1 MTQQLVQGTPAGPL
15 AAFADR
21 LPPMIATADD
31 RTAWRFVDFF
41 AVTIRNPNTREA
53 YYRAV
58 SRFMDWCE
66 QRGLNRLDTIRPI
79 HVAAYV
85 EQLPLSRPSVRQH
98 LSAISRCFDWMVSG
112 GTLDTNPATSV
123 QRPRHVVRVG
133 RTPVLSDDQAR
144 TLLESISTDRVAGL
158 RDRALIAT
166 MLYTFG
172 RVGAV
177 IAMDVEDYRL
187 SNHQRTFLLHEKG
200 GKEHH
205 VPAHHRLVEYLGEY
219 MDATGLWYAPKSPLF
234 QAVDITKSRLKGT
247 RMNRQIVFQM
257 VRRRAR
263 RAGLP
268 PSINCHSFR
277 ATGITN
283 YLSNGGSLEDAR
295 AIAAHESSQTTRLYD
310 RTGDSITLDEIER
323 IRF

>member
-1 MTQQLVQGTPAGPL
+1 MTQELVRTDRPGLPAQI
-15 AAFADR
+15 ADR
-21 LPPMIATADD
+21 LPPMIAADE

-58 SRFMDWCE
+58 SRFIDWCE
-66 QRGLNRLDTIRPI
+66 HNGLHRLGDVMPI

-85 EQLPLSRPSVRQH
+85 EQLPLSRASVKQH
-98 LSAISRCFDWMVSG
+98 LSAISRCFDWLVSG
-112 GTLDTNPATSV
+112 GTLESNPAMSV
-123 QRPRHVVRVG
+123 QRPKHVVRVG
-133 RTPVLSDDQAR
+133 KTPVLSDEEAR
-144 TLLESISTDRVAGL
+144 TLLESIPVHRISGL
-158 RDRALIAT
+158 RDRALIGA

-187 SNHQRTFLLHEKG
+187 SNHQRMFLLHEKG

-205 VPAHHRLVEYLGEY
+205 VPVEYLGEY
-219 MDATGLWYAPKSPLF
+219 MDATGLWQTPKAPLF
-234 QAVDITKSRLKGT
+234 QSLDITRSRLKGT
-247 RMNRQIVFQM
+247 RMNRQITLQM

-263 RAGLP
+263 AAGLP
-268 PSINCHSFR
+268 PTVNCHSFR

-283 YLSNGGSLEDAR
+283 YLSNGGSLEYTR

-310 RTGDSITLDEIER
+310 RTGDKITLDEIER

>member
-1 MTQQLVQGTPAGPL
+1 M
-15 AAFADR
+15 
-21 LPPMIATADD
+21 
-31 RTAWRFVDFF
+31 
-41 AVTIRNPNTREA
+41 VTIRNPNTREA

-58 SRFMDWCE
+58 CRFMDWCDG
-66 QRGLNRLDTIRPI
+66 GLGQLDAVMPI

-85 EQLPLSRPSVRQH
+85 EHLPLSRASVRQH
-98 LSAISRCFDWMVSG
+98 LSAIRRCFDWLMSG
-112 GTLDTNPATSV
+112 GVLGSNPATSV

-133 RTPVLSDDQAR
+133 KTPVLSDEEAR
-144 TLLESISTDRVAGL
+144 TLLESISTKKVGGL
-158 RDRALIAT
+158 RDRALIGA

-177 IAMDVEDYRL
+177 IAMDVEDYRV
-187 SNHQRTFLLHEKG
+187 SNHQRMFLLHEKG
-200 GKEHH
+200 GKEHQ
-205 VPAHHRLVEYLGEY
+205 VPAHHRLVEYIGEY
-219 MDATGLWYAPKSPLF
+219 MDSTGLWDTPKVPMFL
-234 QAVDITKSRLKGT
+234 ALDITRSRLKGT

-263 RAGLP
+263 AAGLP
-268 PSINCHSFR
+268 PTVNCHSFR

-295 AIAAHESSQTTRLYD
+295 TIAAHESSQTTRLYD
-310 RTGDSITLDEIER
+310 RTGDRITLDEIER

>member
-1 MTQQLVQGTPAGPL
+1 MAQQLVQSSPAAPL

-21 LPPMIATADD
+21 LPPMVAADE

-58 SRFMDWCE
+58 CRFMDWCE
-66 QRGLNRLDTIRPI
+66 GRGLSRLDAVMPI
-79 HVAAYV
+79 HIAAYV
-85 EQLPLSRPSVRQH
+85 EQLLLSRASVRQH
-98 LSAISRCFDWMVSG
+98 LSAISRCFDWLVSG
-112 GTLDTNPATSV
+112 GVLQSNPATSV

-133 RTPVLSDDQAR
+133 KTPVLSDEEAR
-144 TLLESISTDRVAGL
+144 TLLESIPTKKVGGL
-158 RDRALIAT
+158 RDRALIGA

-177 IAMDVEDYRL
+177 IAMDVEDYRV
-187 SNHQRTFLLHEKG
+187 SNHQRMFLLHEKG
-200 GKEHH
+200 GKEHQ

-219 MDATGLWYAPKSPLF
+219 MDATGLWSTPKAPLF
-234 QAVDITKSRLKGT
+234 QALDITRSRLKGT

-263 RAGLP
+263 AARLP
-268 PSINCHSFR
+268 PTVNCHSFR

-310 RTGDSITLDEIER
+310 RTGDRITLDEIER

>member
-1 MTQQLVQGTPAGPL
+1 
-15 AAFADR
+15 
-21 LPPMIATADD
+21 MIATADD

-58 SRFMDWCE
+58 SRFMGWCE
-66 QRGLNRLDTIRPI
+66 QRGLHRLDAIRPI
-79 HVAAYV
+79 HVAAYI
-85 EQLPLSRPSVRQH
+85 EHLPLSRPSVRQH

-123 QRPRHVVRVG
+123 QRPRHVVRTG

-144 TLLESISTDRVAGL
+144 TLLESISIDKVAGDKVAGL

-219 MDATGLWYAPKSPLF
+219 MDATGLWDRPKEPLF

-283 YLSNGGSLEDAR
+283 YLSNGGALEDAR
-295 AIAAHESSQTTRLYD
+295 AIAAHESSQTTRLSTPAPPEPLPHFSASANQLPAEHWRHI
-310 RTGDSITLDEIER
+310 RTTNPVE
-323 IRF
+323 

>member
-1 MTQQLVQGTPAGPL
+1 MTQQIVKSSPAAPL

-21 LPPMIATADD
+21 LPPMIAMADE
-31 RTAWRFVDFF
+31 RVAWRFVDFF

-58 SRFMDWCE
+58 CRFMDWCDG
-66 QRGLNRLDTIRPI
+66 RGLGRLDVVMPI

-85 EQLPLSRPSVRQH
+85 EQLPLSRASVRQH
-98 LSAISRCFDWMVSG
+98 LSAISRCFDWLVSG
-112 GTLDTNPATSV
+112 GVLGSNPATSV

-133 RTPVLSDDQAR
+133 KTPVLSDEEAR
-144 TLLESISTDRVAGL
+144 TLLESIPTAKVGGL
-158 RDRALIAT
+158 RDRALIGA

-177 IAMDVEDYRL
+177 IAMDVEDYRI
-187 SNHQRTFLLHEKG
+187 SNHQRMFLLHEKG
-200 GKEHH
+200 GKEHQ
-205 VPAHHRLVEYLGEY
+205 VPAHHSLVEYLGEY
-219 MDATGLWYAPKSPLF
+219 MDATGLWNTPKAPLF
-234 QAVDITKSRLKGT
+234 QALDITRSRLKGS

-263 RAGLP
+263 AAGLP
-268 PSINCHSFR
+268 PTVNCHSFR

-310 RTGDSITLDEIER
+310 RTGDRITLDEIER

>member
-1 MTQQLVQGTPAGPL
+1 MTQQLAQSYPAAPL
-15 AAFADR
+15 SAFADR
-21 LPPMIATADD
+21 LPSMLAMAEE
-31 RTAWRFVDFF
+31 RAAWCFVDFF

-58 SRFMDWCE
+58 CRFMDWCE
-66 QRGLNRLDTIRPI
+66 GRGLHGLGDVMPI

-85 EQLPLSRPSVRQH
+85 EQLPLSRASVRQC
-98 LSAISRCFDWMVSG
+98 LSAISRRFDWLVSSG
-112 GTLDTNPATSV
+112 VLQTNPATSV

-133 RTPVLSDDQAR
+133 KTPVLSDEEAR
-144 TLLESISTDRVAGL
+144 HLLESIPTQKVAGL
-158 RDRALIAT
+158 RDRALIGA

-177 IAMDVEDYRL
+177 IAMDVEDYRI
-187 SNHQRTFLLHEKG
+187 SNHQRMFLLHEKG
-200 GKEHH
+200 GKAHQA
-205 VPAHHRLVEYLGEY
+205 PAHHRLVEYLEEY
-219 MDATGLWYAPKSPLF
+219 MDATGLWQTPKAPLF
-234 QAVDITKSRLKGT
+234 QALDITRHRLKGT
-247 RMNRQIVFQM
+247 RMNRQIAFQM

-263 RAGLP
+263 AAGLP
-268 PSINCHSFR
+268 STVNCHSFR

-310 RTGDSITLDEIER
+310 RTGDRITLDEIER